1 MIYIR
6 GHIIISLTD
15 IINKEN
21 NMQEKTIQ
29 QILENVGAIVTNGHF
44 VYTSGKHGSVYIN
57 KDALYPHTAEAS
69 FVGELFADS
78 FRDMAIDVVAA
89 PAIGAII
96 LSQWTAFHLSLKTGK
111 DVLGVYT
118 EKTAANDQV
127 LRRGYDKLVAFKNVL
142 VVEDLTTTGTS
153 VRKSVD
159 AVRLVNGNV
168 VAVGVMVNRN
178 PTGVTSDVVGAPLR
192 ALHILEA
199 DAYEQMDCPL
209 CRKNIPINIDLGHG
223 KAFLDSSR

>member
-1 MIYIR
+1 
-6 GHIIISLTD
+6 
-15 IINKEN
+15 
-21 NMQEKTIQ
+21 MQEKTIQ